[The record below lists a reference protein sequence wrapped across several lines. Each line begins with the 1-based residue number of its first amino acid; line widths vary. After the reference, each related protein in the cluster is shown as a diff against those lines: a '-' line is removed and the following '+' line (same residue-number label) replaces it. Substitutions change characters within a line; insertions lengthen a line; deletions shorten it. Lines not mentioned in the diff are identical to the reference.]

1 MGVRDDG
8 KTNNMIKIRKYD
20 DSDAHALWELF
31 YHTVRNVN
39 VRDYSRE
46 QVEAWAPDHFDREV
60 WKQKMNAIS
69 PFVAEIEGVIVG
81 YTDLQESGLIDHF
94 FCHHNYQ
101 GQGIAR
107 SLMEHV
113 FKVGKSRGI
122 STFRSE
128 VSITARPF
136 YEKFG
141 FKVVRKQ
148 TIEVRGQE
156 LQNFVMEKKRK
167 KPLRT

>member
-1 MGVRDDG
+1 
-8 KTNNMIKIRKYD
+8 MIKIRKYE
-20 DSDAHALWELF
+20 DSDAHELWELF

-39 VRDYSRE
+39 VRDYSKE
-46 QVEAWAPDHFDREV
+46 QVKAWAPDNFDREV

-94 FCHHNYQ
+94 FCRHNYQ
-101 GQGIAR
+101 GQGVAR
-107 SLMEHV
+107 SLMEHI
-113 FKVGKSRGI
+113 FKVGESRGI
-122 STFRSE
+122 SKFRSE

-141 FKVVRKQ
+141 FKVVREQ

-156 LQNFVMEKKRK
+156 LQNFVMEK
-167 KPLRT
+167 LS